1 MENVSKQSE
10 VTGDILADIIKT
22 VSQSDGFFKHQQIG
36 EPDLTQEEKA
46 KIATDLV
53 SSKPAVFLSRYGKF
67 LSEDHLSYFEQLK
80 TSNYETEFYLNEA
93 RQNQCR
99 FIKQNKVR
107 NRRYA
112 AMRKMLQSNDDYFS
126 ESSMKA
132 RNPLLYEQLIGR
144 FMTEEE
150 KEAEARPDMSNC
162 SLTNIILDHIDLNK
176 ERDDKK
182 RMKEEEE
189 EEEFDTD
196 EESSNE
202 EESLGRVDGGKE
214 FLRKQFVKSSI
225 QSFLEGKDVGFDYR
239 RVDNDESL
247 DDLDIVQMDAEE
259 RYFED
264 SDNDE

>member
-1 MENVSKQSE
+1 MEDVESE
-10 VTGDILADIIKT
+10 VRGDVLADIIKT
-22 VSQSDGFFKHQQIG
+22 VSLSDGFFKHQQRG
-36 EPDLTQEEKA
+36 EPDLTQDEKA
-46 KIATDLV
+46 QIATDLI
-53 SSKPAVFLSRYGKF
+53 SSKPAVFLSRSGRF
-67 LSEDHLSYFEQLK
+67 LSEDHLTYFEQLK
-80 TSNYETEFYLNEA
+80 TSNYELEFYLNEA

-112 AMRKMLQSNDDYFS
+112 AMRKMLESSDDYFS
-126 ESSMKA
+126 ETAMKA

-144 FMTEEE
+144 FLTEEE
-150 KEAEARPDMSNC
+150 KEEQARPDMSNC

-182 RMKEEEE
+182 RMKEEED

-196 EESSNE
+196 EESE
-202 EESLGRVDGGKE
+202 EEEEGLGRVDGGRE
-214 FLRKQFVKSSI
+214 FLRKQFVKTSI

-239 RVDNDESL
+239 RVDNDDSL
-247 DDLDIVQMDAEE
+247 DDLDIEQMDAEE

-264 SDNDE
+264 SDHDE